1 MVIESAISNQNSEII
16 EIVEPNDLKLRR
28 IVGRSK
34 GSSRKLSQLID
45 ILLKHFLKLNKSLI
59 YHSLNF

>member
-34 GSSRKLSQLID
+34 GSSM
-45 ILLKHFLKLNKSLI
+45 
-59 YHSLNF
+59 

>member
-45 ILLKHFLKLNKSLI
+45 ILLKHFLKLNKSFT